1 MIPCRD
7 SEACDLMR
15 TMLRVLLRSTAQMI
29 ERPFPPTCDL
39 AIALLPEIADEMHDD
54 EPAGPQ

>member
-1 MIPCRD
+1 
-7 SEACDLMR
+7 MR